1 MPFSGNG
8 KFLSQ
13 LLEKAAPVET
23 DNLMVSDGD
32 DLKKSTLKNILE
44 KVSFPTLKTTAK
56 NITGAINELNTNTL
70 VTGAFSGS
78 WVPGFAIDG
87 MGFTVMVPKH
97 YKSHTLTVSS
107 AKIFVPASKSWVST
121 PVSSITDLVNCWR
134 IILTTDASMKLTS
147 GSAYITSLDGQI
159 K

>member
-44 KVSFPTLKTTAK
+44 KVSFSTLKTTAK
-56 NITGAINELNTNTL
+56 NIIGAINELNTNITIIDPL
-70 VTGAFSGS
+70 SAKYLTNNDIDSE
-78 WVPGFAIDG
+78 IDG
-87 MGFTVMVPKH
+87 HAGQYAVVFGHSEKLNGKLGYMVFVA
-97 YKSHTLTVSS
+97 TFSS
-107 AKIFVPASKSWVST
+107 AGKFAQIAVGQNGGIATRFYG
-121 PVSSITDLVNCWR
+121 SSGWTEW
-134 IILTTDASMKLTS
+134 K
-147 GSAYITSLDGQI
+147 
-159 K
+159 